1 MILSTY
7 LFIYHIESVFFK
19 MFYFIKKKNVY
30 FFTSSM
36 EDKIIDLI
44 DETYLIQF
52 VFCFHRRDFSIY
64 FLCV

>member
-1 MILSTY
+1 
-7 LFIYHIESVFFK
+7 
-19 MFYFIKKKNVY
+19 
-30 FFTSSM
+30 M

-64 FLCV
+64 FLCVWDFMILYKIFFLDSLIWLWKLK